1 MGSVRPIRAPRE
13 EPPALH
19 ARAMDNL
26 RYIRET
32 MEGASA
38 FTGVPGWGGVAM
50 GVTALGAAWFASSQP
65 GAVAWLRTW
74 ISEAALSFSIAAW
87 AVVRKARRAA
97 IPLLSK
103 PGRKFALS
111 FSPPMIAGLLLTIAL
126 SRAGLE
132 SLLPGAWLLLY
143 GAAVAN
149 AGAFS
154 VRIVPAMGLCFMF
167 CGACALLSPP
177 AWADTWMAAGF
188 GGLHII
194 FGLIIARRHGG

>member
-1 MGSVRPIRAPRE
+1 MGSVQPIRAPRE

-19 ARAMDNL
+19 TRAMDNL

-50 GVTALGAAWFASSQP
+50 GVTALGAAWVASSQ
-65 GAVAWLRTW
+65 GEASEWLRTW
-74 ISEAALSFSIAAW
+74 IIEAILSFSIAAW
-87 AVVRKARRAA
+87 AVIRKARHAA

-132 SLLPGAWLLLY
+132 TMLPGAWLLLY

-154 VRIVPAMGLCFMF
+154 IRIVPAMGLCFMLF
-167 CGACALLSPP
+167 GACALLSPF
-177 AWADTWMAAGF
+177 AWADAWMAAGF
-188 GGLHII
+188 GGLHIL